1 VGNGEEDAIRGSLL
15 VARSVGSEIERFGE
29 GKNGL
34 VLHDASEAVVI
45 LVLKCSG
52 TREAISQD
60 SRCSTL
66 VAYILLQW
74 LVSRCGS
81 PSMANTHRRT
91 SESQASPFSTITPL
105 GEQKLISSLD
115 DPALELFRLG
125 IFEFPYYLATSV
137 STDPLAVEVDVDVDV
152 EVSRGMDT

>member
-1 VGNGEEDAIRGSLL
+1 
-15 VARSVGSEIERFGE
+15 
-29 GKNGL
+29 
-34 VLHDASEAVVI
+34 
-45 LVLKCSG
+45 
-52 TREAISQD
+52 
-60 SRCSTL
+60 
-66 VAYILLQW
+66 
-74 LVSRCGS
+74 
-81 PSMANTHRRT
+81 MANTHRRT

-152 EVSRGMDT
+152 EVSRGMDTQVRSWDGLAKSRGRCDWRQERKDDFDVIRGRVVRRDVVREVGHRSIVLSAFVHGIRYVVAIE